1 MINEEYKK
9 HFKISNLQ
17 RDILISVIIY
27 GPINSFKLSKM
38 LKKHYESVWRSI
50 KKLSEKGLLTIYN
63 LKNSASKR
71 DIKLCEITG
80 MGLQGFLNIDL
91 ECAWYLNNWI
101 YTIKE
106 FKDGNI
112 IYALHYHVDKD
123 KITRVIIPTGEG
135 NNKLAKEVALSL
147 DNFS

>member
-9 HFKISNLQ
+9 HFKISELQ
-17 RDILISVIIY
+17 RNILISVIIY
-27 GPINSFKLSKM
+27 GPISSFKLSKM

-63 LKNSASKR
+63 VKNSVSKKN
-71 DIKLCEITG
+71 IKLCEITG

-91 ECAWYLNNWI
+91 ELAWYINNWI

-106 FKDGNI
+106 FEDENI
-112 IYALHYHVDKD
+112 IYALHYHVDKG
-123 KITRVIIPTGEG
+123 KITRVIIPAGEEYI
-135 NNKLAKEVALSL
+135 KLAKEVAVSI
-147 DNFS
+147 DNFL

>member
-17 RDILISVIIY
+17 RDILIPVIIY
-27 GPINSFKLSKM
+27 GPISSFKLSKM

-63 LKNSASKR
+63 VKNSASKR
-71 DIKLCEITG
+71 NIKLCEISG
-80 MGLQGFLNIDL
+80 VGLQGFLNIDL
-91 ECAWYLNNWI
+91 EFVWYINNWI

-112 IYALHYHVDKD
+112 IYALHYHVNKG
-123 KITRVIIPTGEG
+123 KITRIIIPTGEEYI
-135 NNKLAKEVALSL
+135 KLAKEVAVSI
-147 DNFS
+147 DNFL